1 MDKNNSTVL
10 AAIKS
15 GDVDVLLAYLLN
27 TPGARVDREKFLA
40 KLYKVSEDDIRNNNY
55 TVSFAKRKHL
65 ANYRIKSNVRNSSGM
80 SFLSGIP
87 GGLAMAGTIPAD
99 IVQNMIYSIRLVQE
113 LVYIYDYQDVLDADE
128 KIESDRLMM
137 FLGVMFGVQGA
148 ASMVRVMSANAA
160 KYTSKKIM
168 NTALTKTVW
177 YPILKKVSKVVASK
191 TLTKKGLAGAASKTI
206 PVIGGVASGG
216 VTYFSMSHEAKR
228 LNEELLHGFG
238 KDYNENDYR
247 KDIKI
252 IEAEYEEINND

>member
-1 MDKNNSTVL
+1 
-10 AAIKS
+10 
-15 GDVDVLLAYLLN
+15 
-27 TPGARVDREKFLA
+27 
-40 KLYKVSEDDIRNNNY
+40 
-55 TVSFAKRKHL
+55 
-65 ANYRIKSNVRNSSGM
+65 
-80 SFLSGIP
+80 
-87 GGLAMAGTIPAD
+87 
-99 IVQNMIYSIRLVQE
+99 
-113 LVYIYDYQDVLDADE
+113 
-128 KIESDRLMM
+128 M